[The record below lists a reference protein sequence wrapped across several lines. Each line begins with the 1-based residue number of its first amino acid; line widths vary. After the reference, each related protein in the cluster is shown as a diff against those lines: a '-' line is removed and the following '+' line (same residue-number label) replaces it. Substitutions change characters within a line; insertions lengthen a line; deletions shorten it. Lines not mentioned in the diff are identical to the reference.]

1 MSTVAVVNSSE
12 DTVEMLSA
20 LLQRQ
25 GWQTVE
31 AHVDDI
37 KRGRLDFVE
46 LLRTHDPGVLI
57 WDVPPP
63 YDQNWAF
70 LRLVRSSRAM
80 EGRVVIVT
88 TTNKAALERFVG
100 PTDAL
105 EIFSKP
111 YDVGI
116 LVDTLTRTLKPEC

>member
-1 MSTVAVVNSSE
+1 MPTVAVVNSSE

-37 KRGRLDFVE
+37 KRGRLDFVDF
-46 LLRTHDPGVLI
+46 LQTHDPGVLI
-57 WDVPPP
+57 WDVP
-63 YDQNWAF
+63 F

-80 EGRVVIVT
+80 GGRVVIVT

>member
-1 MSTVAVVNSSE
+1 MPKVAVVNSSE
-12 DTVEMLSA
+12 DTVEMLRTM
-20 LLQRQ
+20 LERE
-25 GWQTVE
+25 GWETVE
-31 AHVDDI
+31 GHVDEF
-37 KRGRLDFVE
+37 KRGRVDFLNFLEV
-46 LLRTHDPGVLI
+46 HDPGVLV

-88 TTNKAALERFVG
+88 TTNKGALERFVG

-111 YDVGI
+111 YDVEL
-116 LVDTLTRTLKPEC
+116 LVQSLTRTLKV

>member
-1 MSTVAVVNSSE
+1 
-12 DTVEMLSA
+12 
-20 LLQRQ
+20 
-25 GWQTVE
+25 
-31 AHVDDI
+31 
-37 KRGRLDFVE
+37 
-46 LLRTHDPGVLI
+46 
-57 WDVPPP
+57 
-63 YDQNWAF
+63 
-70 LRLVRSSRAM
+70 M

-111 YDVGI
+111 YHVGI